1 MTVES
6 VERFVRRPVPADVAS
21 SSRDDPTEE
30 TNG

>member
-6 VERFVRRPVPADVAS
+6 VERFVRRLVPADAAPS
-21 SSRDDPTEE
+21 FRDDLTEV